1 MKKSYSIRLKRRK
14 NNTWKIV
21 LIAAVA
27 AAVIFALVYF
37 IFFSGRGREEEKPL
51 DVVSIIDIVST
62 AVTAETTDISDR
74 QNEARIRSNSINYP
88 YAFGNEIIYSSR
100 RNGKGGFKRLIIY
113 TIDKASEKEYTVS
126 VKYNNINGLVMN
138 SDYIAFLDSSETGGG
153 RICVVDRSTGEQKSV
168 KDYAY
173 AMPKL
178 VLVGNKLVFM
188 QQAGTS
194 TDRLYIYDMDTG
206 ESVCAKVFEG
216 TVGLNGG
223 VSADGNSIMYSVL
236 YYEDDVLKSHITE
249 IDLSTGTET
258 SYDSE
263 RYAYAPQKNNGRI
276 VFLSSAS
283 GGPDD
288 LYISENG
295 ETPYLLESDVT
306 NMQVGE
312 GFVAYTKDDVIYA
325 YVFQTG
331 RRYKLSKDISKGL
344 LQMVN
349 GSIVLWYD
357 VTSYLDVDAI
367 KYMDFRWD

>member
-1 MKKSYSIRLKRRK
+1 M
-14 NNTWKIV
+14 
-21 LIAAVA
+21 
-27 AAVIFALVYF
+27 
-37 IFFSGRGREEEKPL
+37 
-51 DVVSIIDIVST
+51 
-62 AVTAETTDISDR
+62 
-74 QNEARIRSNSINYP
+74 
-88 YAFGNEIIYSSR
+88 
-100 RNGKGGFKRLIIY
+100 
-113 TIDKASEKEYTVS
+113 
-126 VKYNNINGLVMN
+126 
-138 SDYIAFLDSSETGGG
+138 
-153 RICVVDRSTGEQKSV
+153 
-168 KDYAY
+168 
-173 AMPKL
+173 
-178 VLVGNKLVFM
+178 
-188 QQAGTS
+188 
-194 TDRLYIYDMDTG
+194 
-206 ESVCAKVFEG
+206 FEG

-258 SYDSE
+258 SYDWE

-283 GGPDD
+283 GVPDD

-349 GSIVLWYD
+349 GNIVLWYD